1 METRIKDLRTDNDFS
16 QKQVA
21 AAIGISQRK
30 YSYLE
35 TGTQQWPDELLV
47 RLAQFYR
54 TSVDYL
60 LKLTD
65 DPEPYSSEK
74 KLR

>member
-1 METRIKDLRTDNDFS
+1 METRIKNLRIDSDLTQER
-16 QKQVA
+16 VA
-21 AAIGISQRK
+21 EGIGISQRK

-35 TGTQQWPDELLV
+35 TGAQQWPDELLV
-47 RLAQFYR
+47 RLARFYQ

-65 DPEPYSSEK
+65 DPVPYPSK
-74 KLR
+74 KNRR

>member
-1 METRIKDLRTDNDFS
+1 METRIKDLRIDNDLT
-16 QKQVA
+16 QEQVA
-21 AAIGISQRK
+21 QAIGVSQRK

-35 TGTQQWPDELLV
+35 TGAQQWPDELLA
-47 RLAQFYR
+47 RLARYYR

-65 DPEPYSSEK
+65 TPEPYAPRK
-74 KLR
+74 KRM